1 MKTSLTVF
9 TNEMC
14 YKYDYAIG
22 NMKDYSNEGNAGNPI
37 EIRAISNENIIRKI
51 YSLPLRDAYGKE
63 KVDPNLLK
71 NPPNLIYKFYNKVK

>member
-1 MKTSLTVF
+1 
-9 TNEMC
+9 MC

-51 YSLPLRDAYGKE
+51 YSLPLRDAYGK
-63 KVDPNLLK
+63 KK
-71 NPPNLIYKFYNKVK
+71 